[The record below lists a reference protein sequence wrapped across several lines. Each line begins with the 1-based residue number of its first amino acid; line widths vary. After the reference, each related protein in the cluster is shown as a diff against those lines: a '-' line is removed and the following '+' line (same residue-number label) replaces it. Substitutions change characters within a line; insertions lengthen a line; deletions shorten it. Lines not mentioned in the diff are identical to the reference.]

1 MKYLPFVMILF
12 VSCQMAPDFTYSTKL
27 PEGVNSLESAFLYAS
42 SMDYQTDV
50 DGGYL
55 QAPGETMDRGAGDC
69 DDIALLFSALAEELG
84 HDGKIGYTVGHFVSI
99 VDGDC
104 YDPTPILTSDGWAPV
119 PFEIVEAD
127 IIRVYTVSEAIQTAI
142 EEYGSY

>member
-1 MKYLPFVMILF
+1 MKYLPFIMILF

-27 PEGVNSLESAFLYAS
+27 PEGVSSLESAFLYAS
-42 SMDYQTDV
+42 SMDYQTDA
-50 DGGYL
+50 DGGDL
-55 QAPGETMDRGAGDC
+55 QAPGETMKRGAGDC

-84 HDGKIGYTVGHFVSI
+84 HEGKIGYTEGHFVSM

-104 YDPTPILTSDGWAPV
+104 YDPTPVLTFDGWAPA
-119 PFEIVEAD
+119 PFEIVEVE
-127 IIRVYTVSEAIQTAI
+127 IIRVYSVSEAIQTAV

>member
-1 MKYLPFVMILF
+1 MKYLPFIMILF
-12 VSCQMAPDFTYSTKL
+12 VSCQIAPDFTYSTKL

-55 QAPGETMDRGAGDC
+55 QAPGETMKRGAGDC

-104 YDPTPILTSDGWAPV
+104 YDPTPVLSGDGWTPA

-127 IIRVYTVSEAIQTAI
+127 IIRVYTVSEAIQTAV